1 MFEMPTLTTCTDN
14 ATAAHTFADELSQ
27 GVAACQHCTCM
38 LHARGCR
45 LPCSSPPEAAHGLLQ
60 RPPQALAFVPLR
72 FLFPQYT
79 IICDLAY
86 KLPIFRAS
94 ALPTATALQLLMCCR
109 SARARLLEGSADA
122 QSKP

>member
-1 MFEMPTLTTCTDN
+1 M
-14 ATAAHTFADELSQ
+14 
-27 GVAACQHCTCM
+27 
-38 LHARGCR
+38 
-45 LPCSSPPEAAHGLLQ
+45 
-60 RPPQALAFVPLR
+60 PLR